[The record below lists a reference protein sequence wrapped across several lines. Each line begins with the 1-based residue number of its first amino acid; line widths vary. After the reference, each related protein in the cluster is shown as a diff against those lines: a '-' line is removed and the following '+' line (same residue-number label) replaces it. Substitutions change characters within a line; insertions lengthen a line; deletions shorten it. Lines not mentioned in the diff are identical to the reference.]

1 MCWGEVI
8 NYDKGNKKCIL
19 IFYVF
24 FELLY
29 IGSFDMVLNGVWN
42 IF

>member
-1 MCWGEVI
+1 MYRGEVI
-8 NYDKGNKKCIL
+8 NYDKGNKKYIL

-29 IGSFDMVLNGVWN
+29 SFVMVLIRVWN
-42 IF
+42 I